1 VERPLELRAIE
12 SGEITVLQEL
22 IEADPGY
29 TERVTGHPPGASDAL
44 SLLLARPEGLG
55 LDDKVVLGAWSG
67 AHLVGVVDLLRGHPD
82 ESRAFLGLLQVRWE
96 LQRDGIWRRLSELT
110 ESWVRDSW
118 PEIERLR
125 VAVVDTNA
133 VVAAPFWAAMAF
145 VPTGEDKP
153 YRYDKLEST
162 TRLYEKAL

>member
-1 VERPLELRAIE
+1 M
-12 SGEITVLQEL
+12 
-22 IEADPGY
+22 
-29 TERVTGHPPGASDAL
+29 
-44 SLLLARPEGLG
+44 
-55 LDDKVVLGAWSG
+55 LGAWSG

-96 LQRDGIWRRLSELT
+96 LQRDGIGRRLSELT